1 MPDSGLA
8 DMVGGVDEQGR
19 RIDSLQLSFEGLR
32 AESHEGTAIAIS
44 LGGMQI
50 PHGKDSA
57 FSLRLGHYRSGL
69 AVAAS
74 GAFRLPPGA
83 FSLPDGTF
91 GLTGDVATVVDFG
104 VAHGME
110 YSRTGSTAGIT
121 WGW

>member
-8 DMVGGVDEQGR
+8 AMAGSIDEQGR

-50 PHGKDSA
+50 PHGKNSA

-74 GAFRLPPGA
+74 GAF
-83 FSLPDGTF
+83 SLPTRTF
-91 GLTGDVATVVDFG
+91 GLTEDVTTVVDFG